1 MPKGKNRQLT
11 LEDRIF
17 IEDRIKTRDS
27 LSEAARRLGASAS
40 TVSREIKRNRVPESP
55 GYQVAHEN
63 LCRKAAEC
71 TVAGLCGT
79 GCLAPCRK
87 CRKGPST
94 CNALCPD
101 FAPRPCPQLDRPPF
115 CCNTCYRRYGGG
127 CGHPTLFYDGRSADE
142 LARRRLSESRGGIGI
157 TREELLAMDELVTPL
172 ARRGQSPSAIWA
184 THSDELPVGVR
195 TYYTYVDAGIMTCAN
210 IDLPKRVR
218 FRPRKGKEGQAGRP
232 RRGGRPGGEALLGLP
247 RAARR
252 GQGGLLADG
261 LRGGAGRRVAGAA
274 HAVLPPLALQLV
286 MLLTRKDRD
295 NVADALDSLESLLGG
310 PAGFSGVFGTI
321 LTDRGAEFTDP
332 DKIELSPRGSAGV
345 ACTTATR
352 CSPPRRRSASATTP
366 SSAESSPRGPRWA
379 VSPGPTW
386 PWSPATSTPTSARR
400 RGGRRRLSWGWPGSR
415 RPCSRGSGWSS
426 SHPTR

>member
-11 LEDRIF
+11 LENRIF
-17 IEDRIKTRDS
+17 IEDRIKARDS
-27 LSEAARRLGASAS
+27 LSEVARRLGVSAS
-40 TVSREIKRNRVPESP
+40 TVSREVKRNRVPESP
-55 GYQVAHEN
+55 GYRVAHEN

-172 ARRGQSPSAIWA
+172 VRRGQSPSAIWA

-210 IDLPKRVR
+210 IDLPKKVR
-218 FRPRKGKEGQAGRP
+218 FRPGKGRRGRP
-232 RRGGRPGGEALLGLP
+232 ADRGEAADLGERLYSDFLALPDGAKAASWQMDCVEGRAGESPALLTLSFP
-247 RAARR
+247 PARPAARDAADQEGP
-252 GQGGLLADG
+252 GQ
-261 LRGGAGRRVAGAA
+261 RGRRAG
-274 HAVLPPLALQLV
+274 L
-286 MLLTRKDRD
+286 
-295 NVADALDSLESLLGG
+295 
-310 PAGFSGVFGTI
+310 
-321 LTDRGAEFTDP
+321 
-332 DKIELSPRGSAGV
+332 AGV
-345 ACTTATR
+345 AARGPGGVLRRLRHHTDRPRHRVHRPGQDRAVPAGGAPLPR
-352 CSPPRRRSASATTP
+352 VLLRPDAVHPEGVLRAQPRRAPQDRPQGDPAGRFHQGR
-366 SSAESSPRGPRWA
+366 RGPGRQPPQLLQA
-379 VSPGPTW
+379 PGDGVGC
-386 PWSPATSTPTSARR
+386 AA
-400 RGGRRRLSWGWPGSR
+400 
-415 RPCSRGSGWSS
+415 
-426 SHPTR
+426 